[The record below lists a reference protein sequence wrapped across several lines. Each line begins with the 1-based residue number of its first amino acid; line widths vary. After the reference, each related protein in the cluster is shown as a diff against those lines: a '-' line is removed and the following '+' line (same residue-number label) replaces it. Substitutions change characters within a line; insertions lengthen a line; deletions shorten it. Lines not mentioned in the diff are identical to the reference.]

1 MDAAAVARA
10 VALRA
15 PSVAVAAA
23 FAFRSP
29 PWAAVGWFA
38 ASRLAY
44 VGFVA
49 ASLRRQA
56 REGPR
61 AEPAADAAWRR
72 FKDRASLLMDNDAA
86 AFGAASIATCAA
98 IPGIAPD
105 WAFVLAGAALCA
117 VGLGTKVWASRSLPE
132 GAYHWRNFFVAGAAQ
147 EFSRRGPYR
156 WLRDPMYT
164 VGYAHAYG
172 FAIAFRSSTGLV
184 CAACAQAA
192 MLLLNHVVERPD
204 LERANGKT
212 A

>member
-1 MDAAAVARA
+1 VPSIAAGC
-10 VALRA
+10 AL
-15 PSVAVAAA
+15 A
-23 FAFRSP
+23 FAAP
-29 PWAAVGWFA
+29 PWAAVSWFA
-38 ASRLAY
+38 ASPLAY

-49 ASLRRQA
+49 ASQRRQA

-61 AEPAADAAWRR
+61 
-72 FKDRASLLMDNDAA
+72 
-86 AFGAASIATCAA
+86 AASIATCAA
-98 IPGIAPD
+98 IPGVAPD

-132 GAYHWRNFFVAGAAQ
+132 GAYHWRNFFVTGEAQ

-172 FAIAFRSSTGLV
+172 FALAFRSSTGLV

-192 MLLLNHVVERPD
+192 MLVLNHVVERPD
-204 LERANGKT
+204 LERANGRT